1 MHPIAPNNDLL
12 KMLKSNLME
21 VRARGGEQVGEGQH
35 RYQCNGYAFERVAV
49 GEGHL
54 ASTDYRC

>member
-21 VRARGGEQVGEGQH
+21 VRARGGEQVGEAKH
-35 RYQCNGYAFERVAV
+35 RNQCNGYAFERDAV

-54 ASTDYRC
+54 AATSRLC